1 MTDLHALLYE
11 PWIPQEVEGPGF
23 VGGPV
28 KPPIAT
34 RMPEAVPAGLSTFRG
49 GWRIYGEGED
59 DVCCIT
65 DEQAVTQFIGNAV
78 EVLDIGY
85 MVIAGEG
92 ELATRLTAALHRLAD
107 KRDAAAS
114 SGLHQGDSGVD

>member
-1 MTDLHALLYE
+1 M
-11 PWIPQEVEGPGF
+11 
-23 VGGPV
+23 
-28 KPPIAT
+28 
-34 RMPEAVPAGLSTFRG
+34 RMPEAVPPGLSTFRG